1 MVDEDITIIIPSNR
15 PVLANETKN
24 CFKNY
29 NCIIHDGNNYTS
41 FSKLI
46 NDCVIECPTEIVIIG
61 NDKVRGNNSH
71 IEKIV
76 TLINEGY
83 GIVALYAF
91 GFFGFKKDLIRKIGF
106 FDERYLGGGFEDR
119 DMIIRLNE
127 ANIAYYETR
136 EVPYHNISSSWNY
149 SRIDSLAEKHYNNKW
164 KNIMVVNPE
173 APQTANMGGVRRIL
187 DEEKYNY
194 DISNY
199 IGTEFLSANDVKAI
213 GKGNHFWSKIRV
225 FK

>member
-1 MVDEDITIIIPSNR
+1 MVNEDITILIPSNR

-29 NCIIHDGNNYTS
+29 DCIIHDGKKYPS

-46 NDCVIECPTEIVIIG
+46 NDCIIECPTEIVIIA

-71 IEKIV
+71 VEKMV
-76 TLINEGY
+76 GLINEGY
-83 GIVALYAF
+83 GIVGLYAF

-136 EVPYHNISSSWNY
+136 ETPYLNITSSWNY
-149 SRIDSLAEKHYNNKW
+149 TRIDSLAEKHYNNKW
-164 KNIMVVNPE
+164 KDCMVVNPD
-173 APQTANMGGVRRIL
+173 APQTANTGGIKRML
-187 DEEKYNY
+187 NEENY
-194 DISNY
+194 EYKIGEYLGSN
-199 IGTEFLSANDVKAI
+199 FML
-213 GKGNHFWSKIRV
+213 GNNNEAKNYGNIYWSKLKV
-225 FK
+225 V